1 MDFTFQ
7 NFVCTSCHDLKIFCV
22 NLSDLNIIVVLFITL
37 VNLRQFICQ
46 KILCFMIA
54 SIYKMRMGEINIKN
68 KVYNYYFDNSV
79 KAKKTD
85 TNNILIGQ
93 KHCKNLMI
101 YFTRYV

>member
-1 MDFTFQ
+1 M
-7 NFVCTSCHDLKIFCV
+7 
-22 NLSDLNIIVVLFITL
+22 IV
-37 VNLRQFICQ
+37 
-46 KILCFMIA
+46 
-54 SIYKMRMGEINIKN
+54 SIYKIRMGEINIKN